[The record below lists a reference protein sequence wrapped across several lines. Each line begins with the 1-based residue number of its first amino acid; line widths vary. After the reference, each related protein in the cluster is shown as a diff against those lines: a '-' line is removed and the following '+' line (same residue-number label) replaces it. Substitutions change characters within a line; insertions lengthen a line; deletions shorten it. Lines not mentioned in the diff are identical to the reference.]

1 VTLFD
6 LSGKVAL
13 ITGSSRGIGRAI
25 ALRMAEHGAKIAVS
39 SRKLAACEAVA
50 DRIKAQGGE
59 ALAQACDIADQAAL
73 KALAETVLRRWGRID
88 ILVCN
93 ASINPH
99 FGPSAEVSDADFD
112 KTMAVNLRSHF
123 RLCAD
128 VLPHMAEQGGGS
140 IIIISSIAG
149 FRGHDKLG
157 IYALSKAAEQ
167 QLARNI
173 AVEWGARNIRANCIA
188 PGLVHTDFARALWSD
203 PAIYQATL
211 QHTPLRRIGEPDDI
225 AGAAVFLASP
235 AGQFVT
241 GQTIIIDG
249 GNSIAAS

>member
-1 VTLFD
+1 MTLFD

-25 ALRMAEHGAKIAVS
+25 ALRMAEHGAKVAIS
-39 SRKLAACEAVA
+39 SRKLAACEEVV
-50 DRIKAQGGE
+50 DTIKAQGGE

-73 KALAETVLRRWGRID
+73 EALVETVLRRWGRID
-88 ILVCN
+88 SLVCN

-99 FGPSAEVSDADFD
+99 FGPSAEISDADFD

-128 VLPHMAEQGGGS
+128 VLSHMAEQGGGS

-149 FRGHDKLG
+149 FRGQDNLG

-173 AVEWGARNIRANCIA
+173 AVEWGAYNIRANCIA

-203 PAIYQATL
+203 PEIHQATL
-211 QHTPLRRIGEPDDI
+211 QHTPLRRIGVPDDI
-225 AGAAVFLASP
+225 AGAAVFLASD
-235 AGQFVT
+235 AGRFVT
-241 GQTIIIDG
+241 GQTFIIDG
-249 GNSIAAS
+249 GRSIAPG